1 VDFGVLTLPL
11 EDDEME
17 VVDVKVNRR
26 GGGFTATAG
35 ITGPKTVRGISLQF
49 CRVTMCVIVP
59 LRNLLEAVILNLY
72 LTQLKWSDLDS
83 I

>member
-1 VDFGVLTLPL
+1 VDCGVLILPL

-35 ITGPKTVRGISLQF
+35 ITGPKTVRGISLHF
-49 CRVTMCVIVP
+49 C
-59 LRNLLEAVILNLY
+59 N
-72 LTQLKWSDLDS
+72 
-83 I
+83 

>member
-1 VDFGVLTLPL
+1 
-11 EDDEME
+11 ME

-35 ITGPKTVRGISLQF
+35 ITGPKTVRGISLHF

-59 LRNLLEAVILNLY
+59 KQACAIF
-72 LTQLKWSDLDS
+72 
-83 I
+83 

>member
-1 VDFGVLTLPL
+1 VNCGVLTLPL

-49 CRVTMCVIVP
+49 CNYGCVYV
-59 LRNLLEAVILNLY
+59 
-72 LTQLKWSDLDS
+72 
-83 I
+83 